1 MAKNIINWEMY
12 HQKCCL
18 MKLIHETNNI
28 LKYNQSNQYVYIYI
42 YIYIYTYTYT
52 HTTSQKIWTVSFL
65 CF

>member
-1 MAKNIINWEMY
+1 MAKNIINLEMY

-28 LKYNQSNQYVYIYI
+28 LKYNKSNQYI
-42 YIYIYTYTYT
+42 YT
-52 HTTSQKIWTVSFL
+52 HTHTHTQKIWTVSFL